1 MHSALLV
8 GLLII
13 GLALVGSIF
22 IEEMPL
28 CDTAFADEDAGKYL
42 LDELNQ
48 SAADGVYGSDRRD
61 ERQKP

>member
-1 MHSALLV
+1 MFLV

-13 GLALVGSIF
+13 GVALVGSIF
-22 IEEMPL
+22 IKELPL
-28 CDTAFADEDAGKYL
+28 CDTVFANEDAGKYA

-48 SAADGVYGSDRRD
+48 SAADGAYGSDRRG